1 MSERLLRVSEIVE
14 RLGSNESWVRRSINS
29 GVVPSVKLGGIVGV
43 LESDLDAWLL
53 ANRTGGDE
61 AAA

>member
-1 MSERLLRVSEIVE
+1 MSEKLLRVPEVVA
-14 RLGSNESWVRRSINS
+14 RLGSNESWVRRAINS
-29 GVVPSVKLGGIVGV
+29 GAVPSVKLGGIVGV

-61 AAA
+61 VAA